1 MMTRFRTRR
10 LAVDSVRFRS
20 ACRRCAYI
28 QELFV
33 DPTRKTLIFQAE
45 VLMVGGGGG
54 GGANSEAFLVSVL
67 AGGGGGGGG
76 VVSGLVDFDWDQD
89 TASGSEPWVYLSE
102 IGAGGAGSDGHQVS
116 APYGGSPGSGTILY
130 TYDTN
135 LACYVGAGAG
145 GGNSS
150 RIGVSGVT
158 YGGSSGGGAGG
169 GTGSRPG
176 GLPGLNQYKFD
187 YNYFDNYYAN
197 AGAANLSDG
206 LGTFTIPGG
215 GGGAGSGGS
224 QGTASPIKGGDGGTS
239 QTDFPGFPLGAG
251 GGGGAPAGG
260 NPGSGREAGGDGGA
274 IDNVGKNARAN
285 LGGGGGGSGYN
296 SFFIT
301 ALDGGNGG
309 SGLIVIRYPGAPIA
323 PSSLDKLDSPIP
335 AGAAGISYRS
345 GGYTYHV
352 FNSSNHYFDLRKL
365 L

>member
-1 MMTRFRTRR
+1 MTRFRTRR

-33 DPTRKTLIFQAE
+33 DSTRKTLIFQAE
-45 VLMVGGGGG
+45 VLMVGGGAGG
-54 GGANSEAFLVSVL
+54 GSTATTSAY
-67 AGGGGGGGG
+67 AAGGGGGGG

-89 TASGSEPWVYLSE
+89 TASGSEPWVYFSE
-102 IGAGGAGSDGHQVS
+102 IGAGGAGSSGLQTS
-116 APYGGSPGSGTILY
+116 APYLGSPGSGTVLY

-145 GGNSS
+145 GGNSNRLGGS
-150 RIGVSGVT
+150 GVS

-169 GTGSRPG
+169 GLGSRTG
-176 GLPGLNQYKFD
+176 GLAGVNNYKFD

-197 AGAANLSDG
+197 GGAANASDG
-206 LGTFTIPGG
+206 LGTYSISGG

-224 QGTASPIKGGDGGTS
+224 QGTSSPIVGGNGGTS

-260 NPGSGREAGGDGGA
+260 DPGSGHEGGGDGGA
-274 IDNVGKNARAN
+274 NSSAGTNASAN
-285 LGGGGGGSGYN
+285 FGGGGGGSGYD
-296 SFFIT
+296 SVGGT
-301 ALDGGNGG
+301 ALGGGNGG
-309 SGLIVIRYPGAPIA
+309 SGLIVIRYPGTPVA
-323 PSSLDKLDSPIP
+323 PSSLDRLDSPIP

-352 FNSSNHYFDLRKL
+352 FSSSNHYFDLRKL